1 MAGSAEKRA
10 VWNSLVVGARDV
22 EPLREGGRSRRG
34 DGRLRLG
41 ALASTAHRREDPRLV
56 ERRMSRIRLDDLV
69 GTRVR
74 DEEGRVVGRIFE
86 MRAEARG
93 KDLVIVEYHLGA
105 HALLERIGLS
115 ALRLVGLR
123 SRELRRVAWDQMDVS
138 DPGRPVLRRGG

>member
-1 MAGSAEKRA
+1 
-10 VWNSLVVGARDV
+10 
-22 EPLREGGRSRRG
+22 
-34 DGRLRLG
+34 
-41 ALASTAHRREDPRLV
+41 
-56 ERRMSRIRLDDLV
+56 MSRIRLDDLV

-123 SRELRRVAWDQMDVS
+123 SRELRRVAWDQMDIS